1 MKQSLGKYAVLVG
14 VVLTGLLVTAIFHYL
29 ANTYLPGLFFE
40 TGRIRKREYH
50 PLYLFSFAYILGA
63 YWLSQSKHPQAPL
76 FLTII
81 ATPGYLAILVFIT
94 FVFIGP
100 F

>member
-1 MKQSLGKYAVLVG
+1 MKQSLSKYAIIFGVG
-14 VVLTGLLVTAIFHYL
+14 LTGLLVAALSYFL
-29 ANTYLPGLFFE
+29 ADTYLPNLYFE
-40 TGRIRKREYH
+40 TGRIRKRESH
-50 PLYLFSFAYILGA
+50 PLHLLIFAYFGGA

-76 FLTII
+76 FLKLV
-81 ATPGYLAILVFIT
+81 AAPGYLAILVFIT